1 MKTILT
7 VIRKEF
13 LDLFRDKRTL
23 ISAILVPA
31 IAFPIIII
39 GIVKLQVN
47 LLEKEKAKQLKITL
61 INAPGT
67 FEEDIFAGENVKIF
81 DLSLETAKQK
91 IINDSLDAV
100 LTFQN
105 DFSTQISQLKSGEIN
120 LYYKSTN
127 KTVYKRISK
136 YLEYYKTKILNAR
149 LKKMSISNEI
159 IEPLKISE
167 IDIAPPKEQIGELLG
182 GILPYMFIIF
192 AFMGCMVPAFSL
204 ITGEKESGT
213 METLLTVPASRTKIL
228 FAKMITIAL
237 FGLTAAFVSI
247 LGMVAAMKFLPNIQ
261 GDLLSVIRDLVNPKF
276 ILMLIVMLIPL
287 SFFFGGLLS
296 AIVVR
301 ANSYKEAQ
309 SYVSPLMI
317 VIIIPAMIA
326 LMPGISL
333 NWTTVWIPILNIS
346 LATKEII
353 SETISLPMYFTI
365 IFSLILIAVIALYT
379 SLKQFTKEGMVLK

>member
-1 MKTILT
+1 
-7 VIRKEF
+7 
-13 LDLFRDKRTL
+13 
-23 ISAILVPA
+23 
-31 IAFPIIII
+31 
-39 GIVKLQVN
+39 
-47 LLEKEKAKQLKITL
+47 
-61 INAPGT
+61 
-67 FEEDIFAGENVKIF
+67 
-81 DLSLETAKQK
+81 
-91 IINDSLDAV
+91 
-100 LTFQN
+100 
-105 DFSTQISQLKSGEIN
+105 
-120 LYYKSTN
+120 
-127 KTVYKRISK
+127 
-136 YLEYYKTKILNAR
+136 
-149 LKKMSISNEI
+149 
-159 IEPLKISE
+159 
-167 IDIAPPKEQIGELLG
+167 
-182 GILPYMFIIF
+182 MFIIF

-326 LMPGISL
+326 LMPGVNL
-333 NWTTVWIPILNIS
+333 NWNTVWIPILNIS

-365 IFSLILIAVIALYT
+365 IFSLILIAVIALYA

>member
-39 GIVKLQVN
+39 GIAKLQVN
-47 LLEKEKAKQLKITL
+47 LIEKEKAKQLKITL
-61 INAPGT
+61 INAPDT
-67 FEEDIFAGENVKIF
+67 FEKQIFAGENVKTF
-81 DLSLETAKQK
+81 GFSSETAKAK
-91 IINDSLDAV
+91 IITDSLDV
-100 LTFQN
+100 LLVFQN
-105 DFSTQISQLKSGEIN
+105 DFISQINQMKSGEIS
-120 LYYKSTN
+120 LFYKSTN

-136 YLEYYKTKILNAR
+136 YIEKYKTNILNAR
-149 LKKMSISNEI
+149 IKKLSITHEI

-213 METLLTVPASRTKIL
+213 METLLTVPASRIKIL

-247 LGMVAAMKFLPNIQ
+247 LGMVAAMKFLPNLQ
-261 GDLLSVIRDLVNPKF
+261 GDLLSVIQDLVNPKF
-276 ILMLIVMLIPL
+276 ILMLVVMLIPL

-353 SETISLPMYFTI
+353 SETISLPMYFLSI
-365 IFSLILIAVIALYT
+365 YLN
-379 SLKQFTKEGMVLK
+379 

>member
-1 MKTILT
+1 MITIFT

-105 DFSTQISQLKSGEIN
+105 DFSSQISQLKSGEIN

-127 KTVYKRISK
+127 NTGYKRITK

-326 LMPGISL
+326 LMPGVNL
-333 NWTTVWIPILNIS
+333 NWNTVWIPILNIS

-365 IFSLILIAVIALYT
+365 IFSLILIAVIALYA